1 MATGSIWQTAVDS
14 SGSSDSLHRD
24 GLQLDAQRGEVGAA
38 RAAHR
43 RAELL
48 LDHLARPPLGPQAA
62 DRDGQ
67 AERVGQLGE
76 LDADQRP
83 RVGQQGVQ
91 RLPFHPPDRDRISR
105 QGPAQMDEAP
115 PAPGAILA
123 RKLRYGR
130 GAPSY
135 PLKAGAH

>member
-38 RAAHR
+38 GAADHRAQ
-43 RAELL
+43 LL
-48 LDHLARPPLGPQAA
+48 LDHLAGPSLGAQAA
-62 DRDGQ
+62 DRDGE

-76 LDADQRP
+76 LDADQGP
-83 RVGQQGVQ
+83 RVGEQGLQ

-105 QGPAQMDEAP
+105 
-115 PAPGAILA
+115 
-123 RKLRYGR
+123 
-130 GAPSY
+130 
-135 PLKAGAH
+135 